1 MGDLR
6 VLLVDDEEELV
17 TTLVERLGFRGIQAD
32 YALDGY
38 QALEKMKSG
47 NYHVVVLDLKLPGM
61 EGTDVL
67 RRISHDYPGVPVL
80 LITGH
85 GSPIDGPSIQIEGA
99 FDYLV
104 KPVKLDVMVDR
115 IREAA
120 AAYDRQ

>member
-1 MGDLR
+1 MSELR

-17 TTLVERLGFRGIQAD
+17 STLVERLGFRGIQAD

-38 QALEKMKSG
+38 QALDKMKSG
-47 NYHVVVLDLKLPGM
+47 HYQVVVLDLKLPGM
-61 EGTDVL
+61 AGTDVL
-67 RRISHDYPGVPVL
+67 QRITHDYPGIPVL

-85 GSPIDGPSIQIEGA
+85 GSPVDGQPSQLEGA
-99 FDYLV
+99 YDYLV

-120 AAYDRQ
+120 TAHDRQ